1 MEPWTQYSHFFT
13 ALLVILDPFA
23 AIPIFLALTN
33 NYSPAERSRIANLTA
48 FTVVAV
54 LITASLIGETLLV
67 AMGTSLASFRV
78 SGGIVL
84 MIMALAM
91 LQSRMDKAFNAHEQT
106 SDRNAIAI
114 VPMAIPLLAGP
125 GAISTVILE
134 MHRSTL
140 SLHPWLVCL
149 CIGLAGLV
157 LWLMLRMAAVIG
169 RTLGTT
175 GFNIIHRLFG
185 LVLIAIAVEIM
196 ASGLKE
202 LFPGLAGEYL

>member
-1 MEPWTQYSHFFT
+1 MEAWTQYSHFFT

-23 AIPIFLALTN
+23 AIPIFLALTH
-33 NYSPAERSRIANLTA
+33 NYSDPERKRIANLTA
-48 FTVVAV
+48 LTVVAV
-54 LITASLIGETLLV
+54 LITASLTGETLLL
-67 AMGTSLASFRV
+67 AMGTSLPSFRV

-91 LQSRMDKAFNAHEQT
+91 LQSRLDKTLHDQQAN

-134 MHRSTL
+134 MHRSSL
-140 SLHPWLVCL
+140 SMHPWLVCL
-149 CIGLAGLV
+149 CIVLAGLV
-157 LWLMLRMAAVIG
+157 LWLMLRMAGAIG
-169 RTLGTT
+169 HTLGTT

-196 ASGLKE
+196 ANGLKE
-202 LFPGLAGEYL
+202 LFPGLAG